1 MYAVSFERFSYLVC
15 AVFPL
20 VPDWDGRFALQNRKK
35 TRTLLLKYAILI
47 VITW

>member
-1 MYAVSFERFSYLVC
+1 MYAVSFERFSYLVS

-20 VPDWDGRFALQNRKK
+20 VPDWDGRFASQNRKM

-47 VITW
+47 VITL